1 MYTELKNG
9 EGIFFCFVFGNYFC
23 NEEDEIKME
32 TLTFVCMEWEI

>member
-9 EGIFFCFVFGNYFC
+9 ERIFFLVFGNYFC

-32 TLTFVCMEWEI
+32 TLTFVYMVWEI